1 MRGVNKVILLGR
13 LGKDPEI
20 RKIDANTT
28 KAAFPLATSEAYK
41 GQDGTWTEITDWH
54 NIVMWRGVAERA
66 ERDLRKGSVV
76 YLEGKLK
83 TRSWEDKDGNKR
95 YTTEVVVD
103 NFQAMSRNDDQR
115 TSPVNTSTSDSTAEN
130 ADDIVGNAGTFEDDL
145 PF

>member
-115 TSPVNTSTSDSTAEN
+115 TSPVNTSASDSTTEN